1 MLQYSLTV
9 DRQLPM
15 GMGLTVGYSG
25 SRGLNLA
32 KSVEGNPYIPILGD
46 PRGAGQPGGYF
57 WDAATRLRLNPH
69 IPAQNIQGWDT
80 IQYHTGSSNS
90 WYNSLQMVVRKPL
103 SRGLQLQGSYTWS
116 KLIDEAQ
123 SQSSLDQG
131 GGYFPWLR
139 SHDRGLA
146 AFHVSHA
153 LRLNSIYR
161 LPQMPFTGVTDKL
174 LNGWWVSGIL
184 SAQSGVPFDTSMTG
198 DRSASDRGDRPNI
211 VSGRTNDNIILG
223 GPDLY
228 FDPTAFVLQPAGTL
242 GNAGRNILIGP
253 GLANLDFSL
262 AKDTAVGFLGE
273 AGKLEFRADFFN
285 ILNRV
290 NFENPSAGIFDIA
303 RPNEYLGT
311 AGEISDTATKSRE
324 IQLSL
329 KLVF

>member
-1 MLQYSLTV
+1 M
-9 DRQLPM
+9 
-15 GMGLTVGYSG
+15 
-25 SRGLNLA
+25 
-32 KSVEGNPYIPILGD
+32 
-46 PRGAGQPGGYF
+46 
-57 WDAATRLRLNPH
+57 
-69 IPAQNIQGWDT
+69 
-80 IQYHTGSSNS
+80 
-90 WYNSLQMVVRKPL
+90 
-103 SRGLQLQGSYTWS
+103 
-116 KLIDEAQ
+116 
-123 SQSSLDQG
+123 
-131 GGYFPWLR
+131 
-139 SHDRGLA
+139 
-146 AFHVSHA
+146 
-153 LRLNSIYR
+153 
-161 LPQMPFTGVTDKL
+161 
-174 LNGWWVSGIL
+174 
-184 SAQSGVPFDTSMTG
+184 
-198 DRSASDRGDRPNI
+198 
-211 VSGRTNDNIILG
+211 G